1 VVLQSWLRHQM
12 GRHHR
17 LPKQP
22 QANQPEILQS
32 LRNAAHVGN
41 LPTEMINLIL
51 AVFAAS
57 LLIIIIMY
65 SLPFILLVGAA
76 WLTIKV
82 AKMVYRNHLAAVAE
96 AAENDRLISVRAD
109 RQHQQIIEGN
119 EDAGT
124 YGDFRPTVLP

>member
-1 VVLQSWLRHQM
+1 MVLQSWLRHQM
-12 GRHHR
+12 GRHR
-17 LPKQP
+17 GLPKQP
-22 QANQPEILQS
+22 QAQQPEILS
-32 LRNAAHVGN
+32 PMRNPPHRDVS
-41 LPTEMINLIL
+41 TEMINLIL

-57 LLIIIIMY
+57 LLLIIIMY
-65 SLPFILLVGAA
+65 ALPFILLVGAA

-82 AKMVYRNHLAAVAE
+82 AKMVYRNHLVAVAE

-124 YGDFRPTVLP
+124 YGDFRPAVL